1 MYDCVQNIDV
11 YEFEIIQVVRKFH
24 SLIELML
31 YYVIDVVICEQF
43 HSLEVISGL
52 VSFPRS
58 TV

>member
-11 YEFEIIQVVRKFH
+11 YEFKIIQVVQKFH
-24 SLIELML
+24 SLIELTW
-31 YYVIDVVICEQF
+31 YYVIDVVISKQF

-52 VSFPRS
+52 VSFPGS